1 MEVRKVRI
9 EKLKEYMNNPVV
21 YSKEQVNKLAEIIK
35 KYGFRQPIVIDKD
48 YIIVAGH
55 GRL

>member
-9 EKLKEYMNNPVV
+9 DKLKEYMNNPVV